1 MSQWWFYAPQCP
13 VEDECTHKA
22 FKRAKCAGPSEEAV
36 REKVK
41 KHLMRSN
48 NHKMDPDD
56 AAACARTATIKKEE
70 WSAEEIAQWKAPQ
83 KGKRQKTH
91 HGDEPKGNTR
101 LTPEHV
107 KEVVANAIA
116 ALRQGDHDADD
127 NSLDGDS
134 EEVRIVHPNN
144 MLAHRPQLP
153 EGRVTMRY
161 TQLKGVLDCLSR
173 AENGCRGAQKVL
185 QQAAHAFA
193 DEAKNI
199 ASAADDIRRLINC
212 V

>member
-1 MSQWWFYAPQCP
+1 MTQGWFYAEKCP
-13 VEDECTHKA
+13 CDENCSRQA
-22 FKRAKCAGPSEEAV
+22 WKRARCAAQSEDTV
-36 REKVK
+36 RQLVK
-41 KHLMRSN
+41 KHLMTSSLHQKDRS
-48 NHKMDPDD
+48 KADYW
-56 AAACARTATIKKEE
+56 ASTASIKYDEY
-70 WSAEEIAQWKAPQ
+70 SADEIALWTAPQ
-83 KGKRQKTH
+83 KSKRQKIH

-107 KEVVANAIA
+107 KEAVANTIA

-144 MLAHRPQLP
+144 MLAHRPQRT
-153 EGRVTMRY
+153 EGRVTLCY
-161 TQLKGVLDCLSR
+161 TQLRGVLDCLSR
-173 AENGCRGAQKVL
+173 AENGCRDAQKVL

-199 ASAADDIRRLINC
+199 ASAADDIRQLIHR

>member
-1 MSQWWFYAPQCP
+1 MW
-13 VEDECTHKA
+13 T
-22 FKRAKCAGPSEEAV
+22 
-36 REKVK
+36 
-41 KHLMRSN
+41 
-48 NHKMDPDD
+48 
-56 AAACARTATIKKEE
+56 
-70 WSAEEIAQWKAPQ
+70 APQ
-83 KGKRQKTH
+83 KSKRQKIH

-107 KEVVANAIA
+107 KEVVANTIA

-127 NSLDGDS
+127 NNLDGDS

-144 MLAHRPQLP
+144 MLALRPQQL
-153 EGRVTMRY
+153 EGRVTMRH

-199 ASAADDIRRLINC
+199 ASAADDIHQLIHR